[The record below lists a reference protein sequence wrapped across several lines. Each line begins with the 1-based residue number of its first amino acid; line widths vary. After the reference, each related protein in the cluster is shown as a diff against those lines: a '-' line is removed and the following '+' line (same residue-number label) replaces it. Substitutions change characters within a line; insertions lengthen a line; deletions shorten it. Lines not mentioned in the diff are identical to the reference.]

1 MLWVVSNSFP
11 VEITMYLTKKPQ
23 FYIMDRIW
31 EPVVF
36 VLASVV
42 LTYFFY
48 KGLKHMILKHD
59 DEYKA
64 FKDKQKKDKKK

>member
-1 MLWVVSNSFP
+1 
-11 VEITMYLTKKPQ
+11 
-23 FYIMDRIW
+23 MDRIW